1 MKIRQQVPAHPMKI
15 DPSRHTVVESPR
27 QTRVRGEYDVL
38 VAGGGAAGIGAA
50 LAAARSG
57 AKTVLLERHGMLGG
71 VWTAGLL
78 NPLFDWQK
86 KGWLVDELVTR
97 LKARGA
103 WTAWK
108 PERDWWC
115 FDTEVMKNVLD
126 QWFLESG
133 IEVLF
138 HAPVV
143 DAITDGG
150 RVQGAV
156 IESKAGREALL
167 AKVSIDASGDGD
179 LAAFAGAA
187 FDLGR
192 EVDGLCQPMT
202 LMFEI
207 DGLPPAF
214 NQETSE
220 WLHDALAKSLRELRL
235 PYALPFGRVNYAPWI
250 INLPRAGAAAVQHTH
265 HYRVGALDT
274 AATSLAMMEGRRLA
288 AEAVEIMR
296 GIPGLEKVRLV
307 QTAAA
312 MGIREARRIAGA
324 YRLSM
329 EDLQAGRRF
338 DDAVTTGGFGVDIHE
353 PAPGAGVPSGHH
365 APMKAYEIPYRCLV
379 PSGVDGLLTAGRCI
393 SGSHEA
399 HASYRVTGTAMG
411 MGQGAGL
418 AAAWAAKEG
427 RSVGTLDGAELRRR
441 LAERGAIFLG

>member
-1 MKIRQQVPAHPMKI
+1 MTLG
-15 DPSRHTVVESPR
+15 PSRKTVLEAPRHTR
-27 QTRVRGEYDVL
+27 IHGEYDVL

-50 LAAARSG
+50 LAAAKSG

-86 KGWLVDELVTR
+86 KGYLVDELVAR

-108 PERDWWC
+108 PERDWYC
-115 FDTEVMKNVLD
+115 FDTEVMKRALD
-126 QWFLESG
+126 EWFMELG
-133 IEVLF
+133 IEVWF
-138 HAPVV
+138 HAPCV
-143 DAITDGG
+143 DAITEGG
-150 RVQGAV
+150 RVIGAV
-156 IESKAGREALL
+156 VESKSGREALL

-187 FDLGR
+187 FDMGR

-207 DGLPPAF
+207 DGLPAGF
-214 NQETSE
+214 NQANSE
-220 WLHDALAKSLRELRL
+220 WLHDALAESLRKLRL
-235 PYALPFGRVNYAPWI
+235 PHALPFGRVNYAPWI
-250 INLPRAGAAAVQHTH
+250 INLPRPGAAAVQHTH
-265 HYRVGALDT
+265 HYRVNALDT
-274 AATSLAMMEGRRLA
+274 IATSRAMMDGRRLA

-296 GIPGLEKVRLV
+296 GIPGLEQARLV

-312 MGIREARRIAGA
+312 MGIREARRISGK
-324 YRLSM
+324 YRISM
-329 EDLQAGRRF
+329 DDLQAGRRF
-338 DDAVTTGGFGVDIHE
+338 DDAVTTCGFGVDIHE

-365 APMKAYEIPYRCLV
+365 APMKAYEIPFRCLV
-379 PSGVDGLLTAGRCI
+379 PDGIEGLLTAGRCI

-411 MGQGAGL
+411 MGQGAGV
-418 AAAWAAKEG
+418 AAAWAAKENLKIG
-427 RSVGTLDGAELRRR
+427 ELDGALLKKR
-441 LAERGAIFLG
+441 LSGLGAVFLG